1 MKVTFWGV
9 RGSIP
14 IPGEETRRYG
24 GNTSCVEIVTD
35 SGGRFICDCGTGM
48 IPLGAELMRERQY
61 AAGAGAAV
69 VLLSH
74 THWDHIQGFP
84 FFEPLHKKGNRF
96 VIYGPGKTKGRLEGI
111 MEGQLSPEFSAIHSI
126 ANLESRVEFREIEEG
141 EFTLGPATVRT
152 VLLSHPTMCL
162 GYRVECDGRTVVFA
176 TDVEYKDA
184 HDMKRVVAFSKGA
197 DLIIHDAM
205 YTHDEYPRFKG
216 WGHTTMEATVQLT
229 RDANVGK
236 VVLFHHDPDRT
247 DDQLDGLV
255 QTLQGEAARSGG
267 PTIHA
272 AREGLTLPL

>member
-1 MKVTFWGV
+1 VKITFWGV

-14 IPGEETRRYG
+14 IPGEDTRRYG

-35 SGGRFICDCGTGM
+35 SGGRFICDCGTGI
-48 IPLGAELMRERQY
+48 IPLGEQLMRERAF
-61 AAGAGAAV
+61 AAGAGASV

-84 FFEPLHKKGNRF
+84 FFQPLHKKGNRF

-111 MEGQLSPEFSAIHSI
+111 MEGQLSPEFSAIHSMG
-126 ANLESRVEFREIEEG
+126 NLGAKLEFREIEEG

-162 GYRVECDGRTVVFA
+162 GYRVECDGRSVVFA

-184 HDMKRVVAFSKGA
+184 ADMKRVTDFCRGA

-205 YTHDEYPRFKG
+205 YTHEEYPRFKG
-216 WGHTTMEATVQLT
+216 WGHTTMEDTVQLT
-229 RDANVGK
+229 RDAKVGS

-247 DDQLDGLV
+247 DDHLDALV
-255 QTLQGEAARSGG
+255 TQLQGEAAKHGG
-267 PTIHA
+267 PAIHA
-272 AREGLTLPL
+272 AREGLTLTL